1 MSANCDEGTALHIKN
16 KTLTRENL
24 PLTSRNESILLVAV
38 NIVKKCTA
46 LFVAAALLLVSP
58 LTYLSQPV
66 LAQSAGNTYYVA
78 TSGNNANSGTEA
90 SPFRTIQYAANIA
103 QAGDTVIVRGGTYAE
118 QVTPSHSGTA
128 ASPITFRAYTGELP
142 IIDAGNSIY
151 RNIELIGRSYIV
163 FDGFRVEEPVDSWV
177 RIENSNHITLQNM
190 IFDNPTLRGRA
201 QGGVWM
207 RYSQYNRILNSSF
220 DNWGQYANGDN
231 LGNNIFIN
239 NGAEGGYNLIQGNTF
254 AHGANGDVFITSSY
268 NVVRNNV
275 FTNPWQKGL
284 NIQWMTGPGDEPAGT
299 EWPAI
304 GNIAEYNQFNGNGHS
319 EYGHGGYAYTDAAVD
334 TIFRYNTIRNGDY
347 FGINLST
354 FGDYVFNA
362 RNNHYYNNTIVNNGL
377 LRREWLGSGFFATN
391 NGAGWELRNHVVKN
405 NILWGNIP
413 GAGNNPYQLGLDI
426 SGATNTPPY
435 AGFTIAGNLIENQRP
450 ISCYPTSGD
459 CPFIIVGSSP
469 NTGNASTLNSLTPQ
483 FFGNIEG
490 NPQFVQYNTAA
501 NQFDLHLTAGSAA
514 IDTGVALTTTTSTGN
529 GVIVPVADSYYFHN
543 GYGITNPDVITVGG
557 ETVTIVSINRTTN
570 EIMVD
575 RPIAWTAGA
584 AVNLPFSGSG
594 PDIGAFEFGQVAT
607 PTPSPTIVPTPTP
620 TDSPTPTATPTDVP
634 TPSPTV
640 APTATPTEV
649 PTPTPTVA
657 PTATPTE
664 APTPTPTIAPTP
676 TLSPTPTPTPT
687 EVPTP
692 TPSPSPTPTEVPT
705 PTPTVA
711 PTPTPTAEPTATPT
725 QSPSPTPTATPA
737 QLAYLSVNTSGTI
750 GGLAVADEDI
760 VTLNPATG
768 QYQMYFD
775 GSDVGLTNTNLDA
788 FSILPNGHILMSFST
803 EVSIAGHAWPEDI
816 VEFTPTSLGA
826 TTAGTFSFY
835 FDGSSQSLYLAAHN
849 IDGVQMLP
857 DGRLLIST
865 VGTFWTMG
873 ASGDGKDIAAFTPT
887 SLGSTTTGT
896 WALYFDGTDVSL
908 SGSAEDVN
916 AFWVQSNGVI
926 NLSTNGALAVPGVS
940 GQNEDVVSFTPTTLG
955 TTTTGTYVSPLR
967 FDGSNFGLTNYNVDG
982 FMMQ

>member
-1 MSANCDEGTALHIKN
+1 MP
-16 KTLTRENL
+16 LTR
-24 PLTSRNESILLVAV
+24 RIESILLVFR
-38 NIVKKCTA
+38 VKSIKKVTA
-46 LFVAAALLLVSP
+46 LFVAAALLLLSP
-58 LTYLSQPV
+58 LTYVAPT
-66 LAQSAGNTYYVA
+66 LAQSAGNTYYVSP
-78 TSGNNANSGTEA
+78 SGNNANAGTEA
-90 SPFRTIQYAANIA
+90 SPFRTIQHAANLA

-118 QVTPSHSGTA
+118 QVTPANSGTA
-128 ASPITFRAYTGELP
+128 AAPITFRAYTGELP

-190 IFDNPTLRGRA
+190 IFNNPTLRGRA

-220 DNWGQYANGDN
+220 DNWGQYSNGDN

-239 NGAEGGYNLIQGNTF
+239 NGTEGGYNLIQGNTF
-254 AHGANGDVFITSSY
+254 AHGANGDVLVTSSY
-268 NVVRNNV
+268 NVIKNNT
-275 FTNPWQKGL
+275 FANPWQKGL
-284 NIQWMTGPGDEPAGT
+284 SLQWMTGPGDEPVGT
-299 EWPAI
+299 DWPAI
-304 GNIAEYNQFNGNGHS
+304 GNIVEGNQFNSFGHS

-334 TIFRYNTIRNGDY
+334 TIFRFNTIRNGDY
-347 FGINLST
+347 LGINLNT

-377 LRREWLGSGFFATN
+377 LQREWLGIGFLATN
-391 NGAGWELRNHVVKN
+391 YNAGWELRDHVVKN
-405 NILWGNIP
+405 NIMWGNIA
-413 GAGNNPYQLGLDI
+413 GAGNSPYQFGMEI
-426 SGATNTPPY
+426 SGGTTNAPY
-435 AGFTIAGNLIENQRP
+435 SGFTVAGNLIENRRP
-450 ISCYPTSGD
+450 ASCYPTSGD
-459 CPFIIVGSSP
+459 CPFIIVGSNP
-469 NTGNASTLNSLTPQ
+469 NTANIATLNTLTPT
-483 FFGNIEG
+483 FYGNIEG
-490 NPQFVQYNTAA
+490 NPQFVQYNAAA
-501 NQFDLHLTAGSAA
+501 NQFDLHLTASSAA
-514 IDTGVALTTTTSTGN
+514 IDTGVALTTTTSAGN
-529 GVIVPVADSYYFHN
+529 GVIVPVADSYYFHA
-543 GYGITNPDVITVGG
+543 GYGVTNPDVITVGT
-557 ETVTIVSINRTTN
+557 EQVTIVSINRATN
-570 EIMVD
+570 QITVD
-575 RPIAWTAGA
+575 RPIAWTSGA

-594 PDIGAFEFGQVAT
+594 PDIGAFEYGQVAT
-607 PTPSPTIVPTPTP
+607 PTPSPTVAPTPTP
-620 TDSPTPTATPTDVP
+620 TPTAT
-634 TPSPTV
+634 
-640 APTATPTEV
+640 PTATPTEV

-657 PTATPTE
+657 PTATPTIAPTPTPTE
-664 APTPTPTIAPTP
+664 APTPTPSPTP
-676 TLSPTPTPTPT
+676 TMTPSPTPTEAPTPTPTPT

-692 TPSPSPTPTEVPT
+692 TPTQ
-705 PTPTVA
+705 A
-711 PTPTPTAEPTATPT
+711 PTATPT
-725 QSPSPTPTATPA
+725 QSPSPTPTEAPTPTPTPTATPA

-760 VTLNPATG
+760 VTVDPTTG

-775 GSDVGLTNTNLDA
+775 GSDVGLSSTNLDA

-826 TTAGTFSFY
+826 NTAGTFSFY

-849 IDGVQMLP
+849 VDGVQMLP

-865 VGTFWTMG
+865 VGSFWTMG

-887 SLGSTTTGT
+887 SLGQTTTGT

-908 SGSAEDVN
+908 SGTAEDVN

-940 GQNEDVVSFTPTTLG
+940 GQNEDVVSFIPTTLG
-955 TTTTGTYVSPLR
+955 TTTTGTYVSPLL